1 MIEIRK
7 YDQSKDLNV
16 LEFKSDRTIVRI
28 GSLYMSV
35 LLGQDAFETL
45 FIPNGLWLAVENRVT
60 VGALLVGLYDDA
72 GSLCTAIYGIK
83 VDEPYR
89 QRGIGTQL
97 MQKADEFAESLGI
110 DRIFLET
117 QPSNTPALALFT
129 KCRYKVFES
138 NADSVKLE
146 KHLSQ

>member
-16 LEFKSDRTIVRI
+16 LEFQSDRTIVRI

-35 LLGQDAFETL
+35 LLGQDAFEPL
-45 FIPNGLWLAVENRVT
+45 FLPNGLWLAVENKLT

-72 GSLCTAIYGIK
+72 GSLCIAIYGIK

-110 DRIFLET
+110 NRIFLET
-117 QPSNTPALALFT
+117 QPSNSPALALFK
-129 KCRYKVFES
+129 KCGYKVFES
-138 NADSVKLE
+138 NADNVKLE
-146 KHLSQ
+146 KCLSQ